1 MPGACWRAGRA
12 LAPRGS
18 EMQGWVTCKSTEAPF
33 VLARPPQGSEVSCPQ
48 EAQPRASAHSSHLVS
63 VTSQPGPAGTSHGRG
78 TSPNPRAAT
87 TRGPGAS
94 DKNAQWKAP
103 RWSRPH
109 LTSATRDADVGDDTP
124 SSREHGPIKSSCP
137 VPAPG
142 RPLYLRDDRIQAV
155 GPPGVVHWV

>member
-33 VLARPPQGSEVSCPQ
+33 VLARPPRGSEVSCPQ

-87 TRGPGAS
+87 TRGPGTS
-94 DKNAQWKAP
+94 DKKYSVEGP
-103 RWSRPH
+103 KVVTSPPH
-109 LTSATRDADVGDDTP
+109 KCHQGRGCGRRHPVLQGARAYKVVVPSANPGEA
-124 SSREHGPIKSSCP
+124 P
-137 VPAPG
+137 VPA
-142 RPLYLRDDRIQAV
+142 
-155 GPPGVVHWV
+155 